1 MALLGDVRTVGGM
14 RGLST
19 LLLASLVLL
28 LCTACALIR
37 GRETEIPTTRLL
49 PEVRRITFTGNSQFS
64 SSTLLGEMVT
74 KPRPFLQFWKRGEP
88 YNSPTLQ
95 EDLLRIRKYYFDRG
109 FLETTVHVERVQE
122 NAEENTVAIEIA
134 IDEGPPTQ
142 VAEVRLTG
150 SIPPALQPIQ
160 DIIAALPLSAGKRL
174 NKADF
179 DRSKEQLLT
188 RLHNA
193 TYARAEIVPDTV
205 EDKEAHTA
213 EVTFELHPGTE
224 TTFGSIT
231 IEGERLEHDVLIRL
245 NGQIEKR
252 KKKLSKA
259 VYGTSHLMSR
269 AEAEYT
275 YEKGVKHLIVGTG
288 QYNNVTL
295 SAEAADYF
303 ERHRCHVELFPT
315 PKAIQAWNKTD
326 GAVIGLFHVTC

>member
-1 MALLGDVRTVGGM
+1 MMPWKPINKGNCGRDTWCRCMALLGDVRTVGGM
-14 RGLST
+14 RRLST

-37 GRETEIPTTRLL
+37 GRETEIPTTRPL

-142 VAEVRLTG
+142 EAEVRLTG
-150 SIPPALQPIQ
+150 SIPPALPPVQ
-160 DIIAALPLSAGKRL
+160 DLIAALPLSAGKRL
-174 NKADF
+174 NKADL

-193 TYARAEIVPDTV
+193 TYARAEVVPDAV
-205 EDKEAHTA
+205 IDQQAHTA
-213 EVTFELHPGTE
+213 VVTFELYPGSE
-224 TTFGSIT
+224 TTFDTIT
-231 IEGERLEHDVLIRL
+231 IE
-245 NGQIEKR
+245 K
-252 KKKLSKA
+252 
-259 VYGTSHLMSR
+259 
-269 AEAEYT
+269 
-275 YEKGVKHLIVGTG
+275 
-288 QYNNVTL
+288 
-295 SAEAADYF
+295 
-303 ERHRCHVELFPT
+303 
-315 PKAIQAWNKTD
+315 
-326 GAVIGLFHVTC
+326 